1 MFLINNFYTYILVPT
16 LIIFLLQFLSFTL
29 YKKKFSKI
37 KLFFANNLLI
47 LILITV
53 ISNITQLI
61 LLLDEKFFLHYKD
74 NIIFF
79 LISIIF
85 LTPLF
90 ILIKKR
96 KDIKYY
102 LRKKLIFK
110 VFEKKIYLS
119 FLILFLSSIGIVSD
133 ADSLIYNSKISKI
146 ILEGFSVSYFIDNIH
161 ISLLGIMEIFNVFQ
175 EILGVSNLNR
185 LFNIFFLINFLLF
198 ILTFN
203 KDFKNQKLFFL
214 SILSIPV
221 LTIIFSHEKTFFVPL
236 IVQVSIFIYL
246 LIKKEI
252 LNNEKSLI
260 ISGIICT
267 CLFKLSFLIS
277 GFVLFIFLFL
287 KFFKSNINLDFFKII
302 CCCFLLFGLPH
313 LFFKIYHFGNPFN
326 PFLGGLFTSIYN
338 ESINTNFSIN
348 LKNWTNS
355 GSLSY
360 PLNLFMT
367 GTLSKIHNILGLGF
381 IIVLFIKNLK
391 SKINLQLFFVFF
403 LSLILIIIFS
413 QNSPRFYL
421 FPLMVLMVLLLV
433 NEIKYEKVLKL
444 IFLIQFVFTMT
455 IMSLM
460 IPVTIT
466 TSWFGKFSENY
477 KNKFIFRYQINKE
490 IEKIIGIN
498 KYIITDI
505 PNYYSKNF
513 DISLMTIFLA
523 NKDGNLYD
531 FKNLL
536 NSTKIEYLVTTNQ
549 KIDDIKNFNS
559 EKKEINNFLNKCFNK
574 PAIKNLNLN
583 VADRKKLF
591 INHNKKNN
599 FYIYKMKKNCKF

>member
-119 FLILFLSSIGIVSD
+119 FLILFLSSIGILSD

-161 ISLLGIMEIFNVFQ
+161 ISLLGVMEIFNVYQ

-185 LFNIFFLINFLLF
+185 LFNIFFLVNFLLF
-198 ILTFN
+198 ILNFN

-214 SILSIPV
+214 SILSVPV
-221 LTIIFSHEKTFFVPL
+221 LTIIFSHEKTFFMPL
-236 IVQVSIFIYL
+236 IVQLSIFIYL

-277 GFVLFIFLFL
+277 GFVLFVFLFF

-302 CCCFLLFGLPH
+302 FYCFLFFGLPH

-326 PFLGGLFTSIYN
+326 PFLGILFTGIYN
-338 ESINTNFSIN
+338 ENINTNFSIY
-348 LKNWTNS
+348 LKNWSNS

-360 PLNLFMT
+360 PLNLFLP
-367 GTLSKIHNILGLGF
+367 GILSKIHNILGLGF

-433 NEIKYEKVLKL
+433 NEIKYKKFLKI

-460 IPVTIT
+460 IPVTIS
-466 TSWFGKFSENY
+466 TSWLGKFSENY
-477 KNKFIFRYQINKE
+477 KNKFIFRHQINKE

-513 DISLMTIFLA
+513 DISLMIIFFA
-523 NKDGNLYD
+523 DNDDDLYD
-531 FKNLL
+531 YKNLL

-549 KIDDIKNFNS
+549 KIEDMKFLNT
-559 EKKEINNFLNKCFNK
+559 KKKKINNFLNKCFNK
-574 PAIKNLNLN
+574 PAIKVLSLDVSN
-583 VADRKKLF
+583 RKKLF

-599 FYIYKMKKNCKF
+599 FYIYKIQKRCTF